1 MVAYAAA
8 AAVVRCCY
16 SMEEVWA
23 AEKNFN
29 LCVERIFEGCKKVPW
44 LNGLF
49 NTHTSFYEDF
59 LVCRCSSGT

>member
-8 AAVVRCCY
+8 ADVVRCCC

-49 NTHTSFYEDF
+49 NIHTSSYEDF
-59 LVCRCSSGT
+59 LVCSSGT

>member
-8 AAVVRCCY
+8 ADFVRCCC

-29 LCVERIFEGCKKVPW
+29 LCVERIFEGWYGASQCGP
-44 LNGLF
+44 LNNALNPTLGLK
-49 NTHTSFYEDF
+49 NSFF
-59 LVCRCSSGT
+59 